1 MLQDL
6 RYALRMMARNPGFTA
21 VAVFALALG
30 IGANTAMF
38 SVVDAVL
45 LRPLAYDEPDRLVMV
60 WETNF
65 TNAVTRSQVSPVTY
79 TEWRDNSGLF
89 EEVAG
94 WWYPQLNLTDAQ
106 GDPERARAIDV
117 TDRFF
122 AVLGADALV
131 GRTFLPGEDQPQA
144 ESVVVIGHALWQRRF
159 RGDASALAEV
169 VRLDGVPHAIV
180 GVMPPGFDYPNETEV
195 WRGLSWDPSQ
205 HSREARFFEVVGRL
219 RPGLDRVQAQA
230 DLDAL
235 AVRLA
240 TDYPDSNR
248 GWGALLVPLHEQLV
262 GDMRPALLV
271 LFGAVGFVLLIA
283 CANVAN
289 LLLARASVRE
299 KEIAIRL
306 AVGAS
311 RGRLVRQLLT
321 ESLVLAFVSAV
332 AGTLL
337 AWVAVRG
344 FAAANPIDIPR
355 LGGVVL
361 DARLLLFT
369 FTVASVTAVLFGLV
383 PALQASRSNVG
394 AAVKD
399 GARESG
405 ASAGSRRVRTLLVVS
420 EVAIALMLLVGAA
433 LLLKSFGRL
442 QEVDPGV
449 RPTNVL
455 SVNLQLS
462 SAAYPEWASVSDFY
476 TRLVERV
483 ETIPGVRSAAT
494 TAFLVLEQGWPVDTV
509 VDGQIAGEPGTEP
522 KLQYH
527 QVSPRYFETVGVP
540 LLSGRAFTDRDDED
554 APGVAI
560 LNQAAVRRLF
570 PTEDP
575 LGRRIVRVA
584 DGIGPLGRNLLEGR
598 EVEVVG
604 VVADAKNTSLT
615 TDVEPALFL
624 PQRQFA
630 YRSMHLVVRGE
641 GPPLGLV
648 GPIRETVRG
657 LDLAV
662 PLADIKTLDQHLG
675 AQLAQPRFSM
685 VLLSIFAALALVLA
699 SVGLY
704 AVMAYSVSRRRRE
717 LGVRLALGAQRGQIP
732 GLVVR
737 QGMVLALSGVAAGLV
752 GSFVTSQL
760 LQGLLY
766 GVSPTDIVAFG
777 GVTAVLLSVALV
789 ASYVPASRA
798 TAVDPVTAL
807 RAD

>member
-159 RGDASALAEV
+159 GGDASALAEV

-717 LGVRLALGAQRGQIP
+717 LGVRLALGAQRGQIL

>member
-6 RYALRMMARNPGFTA
+6 RYAVRMMARNPGFTA

-45 LRPLAYDEPDRLVMV
+45 LRPLPYDEPDRLVMV

-159 RGDASALAEV
+159 GGEASALGEV

-240 TDYPDSNR
+240 ADYPDSNR

-262 GDMRPALLV
+262 GDVWPALLV

-306 AVGAS
+306 AIGAS

-344 FAAANPIDIPR
+344 FTAANPIDVPR
-355 LGGVVL
+355 LGGVAL

-462 SAAYPEWASVSDFY
+462 SAAYPEWSSVSDFY

-483 ETIPGVRSAAT
+483 ETIPGVRSAAS

-584 DGIGPLGRNLLEGR
+584 DGIGPLGRNLLDSR
-598 EVEVVG
+598 EVEIVG
-604 VVADAKNTSLT
+604 VVADAKNTRLT

-717 LGVRLALGAQRGQIP
+717 LGVRLALGAQRGQIL

-737 QGMVLALSGVAAGLV
+737 QGMVLAVSGVAAGLL

-760 LQGLLY
+760 LQSLLY

-777 GVTAVLLSVALV
+777 SVTAVLLGVALL
-789 ASYVPASRA
+789 ASYVPARRA

>member
-1 MLQDL
+1 M
-6 RYALRMMARNPGFTA
+6 RG
-21 VAVFALALG
+21 
-30 IGANTAMF
+30 
-38 SVVDAVL
+38 
-45 LRPLAYDEPDRLVMV
+45 
-60 WETNF
+60 
-65 TNAVTRSQVSPVTY
+65 
-79 TEWRDNSGLF
+79 
-89 EEVAG
+89 
-94 WWYPQLNLTDAQ
+94 
-106 GDPERARAIDV
+106 AIDV

-144 ESVVVIGHALWQRRF
+144 ESVVVIGHGLWQRRF
-159 RGDASALAEV
+159 GGDASALGEV
-169 VRLDGVPHAIV
+169 VRLDGVPHTIV
-180 GVMPPGFDYPNETEV
+180 GVMPPGFDYPNDTEV

-240 TDYPDSNR
+240 ADYPDSNR

-262 GDMRPALLV
+262 GDVRPALLV

-306 AVGAS
+306 AIGAS

-405 ASAGSRRVRTLLVVS
+405 ASAGSRSVRTLLVVS

-462 SAAYPEWASVSDFY
+462 SAAYPEWSSVSDFY

-483 ETIPGVRSAAT
+483 ETIPGVRSAAS

-717 LGVRLALGAQRGQIP
+717 LGVRLALGAQRGQIL

-737 QGMVLALSGVAAGLV
+737 QGMVLALSGVAAGL
-752 GSFVTSQL
+752 L
-760 LQGLLY
+760 
-766 GVSPTDIVAFG
+766 
-777 GVTAVLLSVALV
+777 
-789 ASYVPASRA
+789 ASYVPARRA

>member
-6 RYALRMMARNPGFTA
+6 RCAVRMMARNPGFTA

-45 LRPLAYDEPDRLVMV
+45 LRPLPYDEPDRLVMV

-159 RGDASALAEV
+159 GGEASALGEV

-195 WRGLSWDPSQ
+195 WCGLSWDPSQ

-240 TDYPDSNR
+240 ADYPDSNR

-262 GDMRPALLV
+262 GDVRPALLV

-306 AVGAS
+306 AIGAS

-344 FAAANPIDIPR
+344 FTAANPIDVPR
-355 LGGVVL
+355 LGGVAL

-462 SAAYPEWASVSDFY
+462 SAAYPEWSSVSDFY

-483 ETIPGVRSAAT
+483 ETIPGVRSAAS

-584 DGIGPLGRNLLEGR
+584 DGIGPLGRNLLDSR
-598 EVEVVG
+598 EVEIVG

-717 LGVRLALGAQRGQIP
+717 LGVRLALGAQRGQIL

-737 QGMVLALSGVAAGLV
+737 QGMVLAVSGVAAGLL

-760 LQGLLY
+760 LQSLLY

-777 GVTAVLLSVALV
+777 SVTAVLLGVALL
-789 ASYVPASRA
+789 ASYVPARRA

>member
-45 LRPLAYDEPDRLVMV
+45 LRPLSYDEPDRLVMV

-122 AVLGADALV
+122 AVLGADAIV

-159 RGDASALAEV
+159 GGEASALDEV
-169 VRLDGVPHAIV
+169 VRLDGVPHTIV

-262 GDMRPALLV
+262 GDVRPALLV

-306 AVGAS
+306 AIGAS

-383 PALQASRSNVG
+383 PALQGSRANVG

-405 ASAGSRRVRTLLVVS
+405 ASAGSRTVRTLLVVS

-462 SAAYPEWASVSDFY
+462 SAAYPEWSSVSDFY

-483 ETIPGVRSAAT
+483 ETIPGVRSAAS

-584 DGIGPLGRNLLEGR
+584 DGIGPLGRNLLDSR
-598 EVEVVG
+598 EVEIVG

-685 VLLSIFAALALVLA
+685 VLLRSLPRSPSYSPA
-699 SVGLY
+699 SVSTPSWRTRFLGGDASSAFGWRSERSVDRSSGSLSGR
-704 AVMAYSVSRRRRE
+704 AWCWRCQVSRP
-717 LGVRLALGAQRGQIP
+717 VC
-732 GLVVR
+732 
-737 QGMVLALSGVAAGLV
+737 SGR
-752 GSFVTSQL
+752 S
-760 LQGLLY
+760 
-766 GVSPTDIVAFG
+766 
-777 GVTAVLLSVALV
+777 
-789 ASYVPASRA
+789 
-798 TAVDPVTAL
+798 
-807 RAD
+807 

>member
-45 LRPLAYDEPDRLVMV
+45 LRPLPYDEPDRIVMV

-79 TEWRDNSGLF
+79 TEWRDNSGVF

-94 WWYPQLNLTDAQ
+94 WWYPQLNLTDEQ

-122 AVLGADALV
+122 SVLGADALV

-144 ESVVVIGHALWQRRF
+144 ESVVVIGHGLWQRRF
-159 RGDASALAEV
+159 GGDASALGEV
-169 VRLDGVPHAIV
+169 VRLDGVPHTIV

-219 RPGLDRVQAQA
+219 RPRLDRVQAQA

-235 AVRLA
+235 ASRLA

-262 GDMRPALLV
+262 GDVRPALLV

-289 LLLARASVRE
+289 LLLARATVRE

-306 AVGAS
+306 AIGAS

-321 ESLVLAFVSAV
+321 ESVVLALMSAV

-337 AWVAVRG
+337 AWFVVRG
-344 FAAANPIDIPR
+344 FAAANPIDMPR

-369 FTVASVTAVLFGLV
+369 FAVASVTAILFGLV
-383 PALQASRSNVG
+383 PALQASRPNVG

-405 ASAGSRRVRTLLVVS
+405 ASAGSRSIRTLLVVS

-433 LLLKSFGRL
+433 LLLRSFGRL

-449 RPTNVL
+449 RATNVL

-462 SAAYPEWASVSDFY
+462 FAAYPEWPSVSDFY

-483 ETIPGVRSAAT
+483 EAIPGVRSAAA

-509 VDGQIAGEPGTEP
+509 VEGQIAGDPGTEP

-527 QVSPRYFETVGVP
+527 QVSPRYFETVGIP
-540 LLSGRAFTDRDDED
+540 LLSGRAFTNRDDED

-560 LNQAAVRRLF
+560 LNQSAVRRLF
-570 PTEDP
+570 ATEDP
-575 LGRRIVRVA
+575 IGRRIVRIA
-584 DGIGPLGRNLLEGR
+584 DGIGPLGRNLLDGR
-598 EVEVVG
+598 EVEIVG

-648 GPIRETVRG
+648 GAIRGAVSE

-704 AVMAYSVSRRRRE
+704 AVMAYSVSRRQRE
-717 LGVRLALGAQRGQIP
+717 LGVRLALGAQRGQIL

-737 QGMVLALSGVAAGLV
+737 QGMVLALSGVAAGR
-752 GSFVTSQL
+752 S
-760 LQGLLY
+760 
-766 GVSPTDIVAFG
+766 
-777 GVTAVLLSVALV
+777 
-789 ASYVPASRA
+789 
-798 TAVDPVTAL
+798 
-807 RAD
+807 

>member
-6 RYALRMMARNPGFTA
+6 RYAVRMMARNPGFTA

-45 LRPLAYDEPDRLVMV
+45 LRPLPYDEPDRLVMV

-94 WWYPQLNLTDAQ
+94 WWYPQLNLTDEQ

-144 ESVVVIGHALWQRRF
+144 ESVVVIGHGLWQRRF
-159 RGDASALAEV
+159 GGDASALGEV
-169 VRLDGVPHAIV
+169 VRLDGVPHTIV
-180 GVMPPGFDYPNETEV
+180 GVMPPGFDYPNDTEV

-240 TDYPDSNR
+240 ADYPDSNR

-262 GDMRPALLV
+262 GDVRPALLV

-306 AVGAS
+306 AIGAS

-405 ASAGSRRVRTLLVVS
+405 ASAGSRSVRTLLVVS

-462 SAAYPEWASVSDFY
+462 SAAYPEWSSVSDFY

-483 ETIPGVRSAAT
+483 ETIPGVRSAAS

-717 LGVRLALGAQRGQIP
+717 LGVRLALGAQRGQIL

-737 QGMVLALSGVAAGLV
+737 QGMVLALSGVAAGL
-752 GSFVTSQL
+752 L
-760 LQGLLY
+760 
-766 GVSPTDIVAFG
+766 
-777 GVTAVLLSVALV
+777 
-789 ASYVPASRA
+789 ASYVPARRA

>member
-45 LRPLAYDEPDRLVMV
+45 LRPLSYDEPDRLVMV

-122 AVLGADALV
+122 AVLGADAIV

-159 RGDASALAEV
+159 GGDASALDEV
-169 VRLDGVPHAIV
+169 VRLDGVPHTIV

-262 GDMRPALLV
+262 GDVRPALLV

-306 AVGAS
+306 AIGAS

-405 ASAGSRRVRTLLVVS
+405 ASAGSRSVRTLLVVS

-462 SAAYPEWASVSDFY
+462 SAAYPEWSSVSDFY

-483 ETIPGVRSAAT
+483 ETIPGVRSAAS

-584 DGIGPLGRNLLEGR
+584 DGIGPLGRNLLDSR
-598 EVEVVG
+598 EVEIVG

-717 LGVRLALGAQRGQIP
+717 LGVRLALGAQRGQIL

-737 QGMVLALSGVAAGLV
+737 QGMVLALSGVAAGLL

-760 LQGLLY
+760 LQSLLY

-777 GVTAVLLSVALV
+777 SVTAVLLGVALL
-789 ASYVPASRA
+789 ASYVPARRA

-807 RAD
+807 RAE

>member
-45 LRPLAYDEPDRLVMV
+45 LRPLPYDEPDRIVMI

-79 TEWRDNSGLF
+79 TEWRDNSGVF

-94 WWYPQLNLTDAQ
+94 WWYPQLNLTDEQ

-122 AVLGADALV
+122 SVLGADALV

-144 ESVVVIGHALWQRRF
+144 ESVVVIGHGLWQRRF
-159 RGDASALAEV
+159 GGDASALGEV
-169 VRLDGVPHAIV
+169 VRLDGVPHTIV

-219 RPGLDRVQAQA
+219 RPRLDRVQAQA

-235 AVRLA
+235 ASRLA

-262 GDMRPALLV
+262 GDVRPALLV

-289 LLLARASVRE
+289 LLLARATVRE

-306 AVGAS
+306 AIGAS

-321 ESLVLAFVSAV
+321 ESVVLALMSAV

-337 AWVAVRG
+337 AWFVVRG
-344 FAAANPIDIPR
+344 FAAANPIDMPR

-369 FTVASVTAVLFGLV
+369 FAVASVTAILFGLV
-383 PALQASRSNVG
+383 PALQASRPNVG

-405 ASAGSRRVRTLLVVS
+405 ASAGSRSIRTLLVVS

-433 LLLKSFGRL
+433 LLLRSFGRL

-449 RPTNVL
+449 RATNVL

-462 SAAYPEWASVSDFY
+462 FAAYPEWPSVSDFY

-483 ETIPGVRSAAT
+483 EAIPGVRSAAA

-509 VDGQIAGEPGTEP
+509 VEGQIAGDPGTEP

-527 QVSPRYFETVGVP
+527 QVSPRYFETVGIP
-540 LLSGRAFTDRDDED
+540 LLSGRAFTNRDDED

-560 LNQAAVRRLF
+560 LNQSAVRRLF
-570 PTEDP
+570 ATEDP
-575 LGRRIVRVA
+575 IGRRIVRIA
-584 DGIGPLGRNLLEGR
+584 DGIGPLGRNLLDGR
-598 EVEVVG
+598 EVEIVG

-648 GPIRETVRG
+648 GAIRGAVSE

-704 AVMAYSVSRRRRE
+704 AVMAYSVSRRQRE
-717 LGVRLALGAQRGQIP
+717 LGVRLALGAQRGQIL

-737 QGMVLALSGVAAGLV
+737 QGMVLALSGVAAGR
-752 GSFVTSQL
+752 S
-760 LQGLLY
+760 
-766 GVSPTDIVAFG
+766 
-777 GVTAVLLSVALV
+777 
-789 ASYVPASRA
+789 
-798 TAVDPVTAL
+798 
-807 RAD
+807 

>member
-6 RYALRMMARNPGFTA
+6 RYALRMMARNPGFTS

-45 LRPLAYDEPDRLVMV
+45 LRPLSYDEPDRLVMA

-159 RGDASALAEV
+159 GGDASALDEV
-169 VRLDGVPHAIV
+169 VRLDGVPHTIV

-205 HSREARFFEVVGRL
+205 HSREALFFEVVDRL

-262 GDMRPALLV
+262 GDVRPALLV

-306 AVGAS
+306 AIGAS

-405 ASAGSRRVRTLLVVS
+405 ASAGSRTVRTLLVVS

-462 SAAYPEWASVSDFY
+462 SAAYPEWSSVSDFY

-483 ETIPGVRSAAT
+483 ETIPGVRSAAS
-494 TAFLVLEQGWPVDTV
+494 TAFLVLE
-509 VDGQIAGEPGTEP
+509 
-522 KLQYH
+522 
-527 QVSPRYFETVGVP
+527 
-540 LLSGRAFTDRDDED
+540 
-554 APGVAI
+554 
-560 LNQAAVRRLF
+560 
-570 PTEDP
+570 
-575 LGRRIVRVA
+575 
-584 DGIGPLGRNLLEGR
+584 
-598 EVEVVG
+598 
-604 VVADAKNTSLT
+604 
-615 TDVEPALFL
+615 
-624 PQRQFA
+624 
-630 YRSMHLVVRGE
+630 
-641 GPPLGLV
+641 
-648 GPIRETVRG
+648 
-657 LDLAV
+657 
-662 PLADIKTLDQHLG
+662 
-675 AQLAQPRFSM
+675 
-685 VLLSIFAALALVLA
+685 
-699 SVGLY
+699 
-704 AVMAYSVSRRRRE
+704 
-717 LGVRLALGAQRGQIP
+717 
-732 GLVVR
+732 
-737 QGMVLALSGVAAGLV
+737 
-752 GSFVTSQL
+752 
-760 LQGLLY
+760 
-766 GVSPTDIVAFG
+766 
-777 GVTAVLLSVALV
+777 
-789 ASYVPASRA
+789 
-798 TAVDPVTAL
+798 
-807 RAD
+807 

>member
-45 LRPLAYDEPDRLVMV
+45 LRPLPYDEPDRIVMV

-79 TEWRDNSGLF
+79 TEWRDNSGVF

-94 WWYPQLNLTDAQ
+94 WWYPQLNLTDEQ

-122 AVLGADALV
+122 SVLGADALV

-144 ESVVVIGHALWQRRF
+144 ESVVVIGHGLWQRRF
-159 RGDASALAEV
+159 GGDASALGEV
-169 VRLDGVPHAIV
+169 VRLDGVPHTIV

-195 WRGLSWDPSQ
+195 WRGLSWDASQ

-219 RPGLDRVQAQA
+219 RPRLDRVQAQA

-235 AVRLA
+235 ASRLA

-262 GDMRPALLV
+262 GDVRPALLV

-289 LLLARASVRE
+289 LLLARATVRE

-306 AVGAS
+306 AIGAS

-321 ESLVLAFVSAV
+321 ESVVLALMSAV

-337 AWVAVRG
+337 AWFVVRG
-344 FAAANPIDIPR
+344 FAAANPIDMPR

-369 FTVASVTAVLFGLV
+369 FAVASVTAILFGLV
-383 PALQASRSNVG
+383 PALQASRPNVG

-405 ASAGSRRVRTLLVVS
+405 ASAGSRSIRTLLVVS

-433 LLLKSFGRL
+433 LLLRSFGRL

-449 RPTNVL
+449 RATNVL

-462 SAAYPEWASVSDFY
+462 FAAYPEWPSVSDFY

-483 ETIPGVRSAAT
+483 EAIPGVRSAAA

-509 VDGQIAGEPGTEP
+509 VEGQIAGDPGTEP

-527 QVSPRYFETVGVP
+527 QVSPRYFETVGIP
-540 LLSGRAFTDRDDED
+540 LLSGRAFTNRDDED

-560 LNQAAVRRLF
+560 LNQSAVRRLF
-570 PTEDP
+570 ATEDP
-575 LGRRIVRVA
+575 IGRRIVRIA
-584 DGIGPLGRNLLEGR
+584 DGIGPLGRNLLDGR
-598 EVEVVG
+598 EVEIVG

-648 GPIRETVRG
+648 GAIRGAVSE

-704 AVMAYSVSRRRRE
+704 AVMAYSVSRRQRE
-717 LGVRLALGAQRGQIP
+717 LGVRLALGAQRGQIL

-737 QGMVLALSGVAAGLV
+737 QGMVLALSGVAAGR
-752 GSFVTSQL
+752 S
-760 LQGLLY
+760 
-766 GVSPTDIVAFG
+766 
-777 GVTAVLLSVALV
+777 
-789 ASYVPASRA
+789 
-798 TAVDPVTAL
+798 
-807 RAD
+807 

>member
-6 RYALRMMARNPGFTA
+6 RYAVRMMARNPGFTA

-45 LRPLAYDEPDRLVMV
+45 LRPLPYDEPDRLVMV

-159 RGDASALAEV
+159 GGEASALGEV

-219 RPGLDRVQAQA
+219 RPGLDRVQARA

-240 TDYPDSNR
+240 ADYPDSNR

-262 GDMRPALLV
+262 GDVRPALLV

-306 AVGAS
+306 AIGAS

-344 FAAANPIDIPR
+344 FTAANPIDVPR
-355 LGGVVL
+355 LGGVAL

-462 SAAYPEWASVSDFY
+462 SAAYPEWSSVSDFY

-483 ETIPGVRSAAT
+483 ETIPGVRSAAS

-584 DGIGPLGRNLLEGR
+584 DGIGPLGRNLLDSR
-598 EVEVVG
+598 EVEIVG

-662 PLADIKTLDQHLG
+662 PLADIKTLDQYLG

-717 LGVRLALGAQRGQIP
+717 LGVRLALGAQRGQIL

-737 QGMVLALSGVAAGLV
+737 QGMVLAVSGVAAGLL

-760 LQGLLY
+760 LQSLLY

-777 GVTAVLLSVALV
+777 SVTAVLLGVALL
-789 ASYVPASRA
+789 ASYVPARRA